1 MFANR
6 SARLPNG
13 TLLNGVGH
21 RKHRPDYGLLI
32 LSLLLAVVGIII
44 VFAISPALSSVSG
57 KSENYYISKQAI
69 AIVLGLIAFGLTAF
83 IPINSLRRLKNVLI
97 VGAAISA
104 LLVQFFGQEVNG
116 ASRWIQ
122 VGGFSFQ
129 SVEFIKFA
137 VLFYAADLLAR
148 RQSEGKLSSWK
159 ATLRPLL
166 ILIAV
171 VGFVVAVLQSDLGS
185 ATVAGAIVI
194 LMAYISG
201 MPIKKLALVGSIVL
215 VAFLF
220 GITTSAYRRERVMS
234 YLKPSAD
241 CRGNGYQACQA
252 LIAIGSGGPFGKGL
266 GNSVQ
271 AYGYLPEAG
280 NDSIFAIMAEKFGFA
295 GGSILIGLFLALFSR
310 LKKIAEHTIDNFSS
324 LVVCGV
330 LAWLSTQ
337 MFINIGAM
345 IGLLPIKGITLPLI
359 SFGGTSLIFV
369 MGAIGVVFQISRF
382 TSLSKVNQIE
392 RAGQQYG
399 NSALRGRQRRPYYA
413 TASRR

>member
-1 MFANR
+1 MFGQK
-6 SARLPNG
+6 STRLPNG

-32 LSLLLAVVGIII
+32 ISLLLAVVGLII

-57 KSENYYISKQAI
+57 KSENYYVSKQAM
-69 AIVLGLIAFGLTAF
+69 AILLGLFAFGITAF
-83 IPINSLRRLKNVLI
+83 LPINALRRLRLVLMI
-97 VGAAISA
+97 GAGISA

-137 VLFYAADLLAR
+137 LLFYAADLFAR
-148 RQSEGKLSSWK
+148 RQAEGKLSNWS
-159 ATLRPLL
+159 ATLKPLL
-166 ILIAV
+166 IVIAG

-185 ATVAGAIVI
+185 ATVAGTIVI
-194 LMAYISG
+194 LMAFIAG
-201 MPIKKLALVGSIVL
+201 MPLKKLSMVAGVVL
-215 VAFLF
+215 IAVLLA
-220 GITTSAYRRERVMS
+220 ISTSSYRRDRIMS
-234 YLKPSAD
+234 YLKPSGD

-280 NDSIFAIMAEKFGFA
+280 NDSIFAIVAEKFGFA
-295 GGSILIGLFLALFSR
+295 GGSVLIGLFLLLFSR
-310 LKKIAEHTIDNFSS
+310 LKKVAEHTIDNFSS

-345 IGLLPIKGITLPLI
+345 LGLLPIKGITLPLI
-359 SFGGTSLIFV
+359 SYGGTSLIFV
-369 MGAIGVVFQISRF
+369 MGALGVVFQISRF

-392 RAGQQYG
+392 RAGQYRNFSLG
-399 NSALRGRQRRPYYA
+399 SPARRW
-413 TASRR
+413 RRAD